1 MDLNIQE
8 LQPRPLADFCAGR
21 ISDPILRLR
30 FLRSMAPAPETPLPW
45 RPPRLRYLAAP
56 LLLLLLLSCLLL
68 RTASRA
74 GERPV
79 LPAAAVEP
87 EPAGGSSPPEVW
99 LVEQNG
105 SSETFSNGL
114 RIDNRFAISN
124 HARSYI
130 AFPADDPSSGG
141 VARTQPAGIVF
152 HTTESRQ
159 APFEARENG
168 VLKRIGESLAE
179 YVRRKHA
186 YNFLIDRFGRVYR
199 IVAEGDAANHAGNS
213 VWADDQ
219 WLYINLNESFLG
231 VSIEAETQ
239 PGQTESPMSP
249 AQRNATRM
257 LTEMLRSRYA
267 IAAVNCVT
275 HGQVSVNPAN
285 MLAGYH
291 TDWASSFPFTSLGLP
306 DNYSRPLPAL
316 DVFGFEADPA
326 FLRSTGPRMAA
337 SVNFA
342 EDALFQE
349 AEAAGVSP
357 RAYRRGLQKRYRARL
372 ETMRHWPAEDSEEQ

>member
-1 MDLNIQE
+1 MDSQIQE
-8 LQPRPLADFCAGR
+8 LQPRPLAGFCAGR
-21 ISDPILRLR
+21 ISDPVLRLR
-30 FLRSMAPAPETPLPW
+30 FLRSMAPAPETPLHW
-45 RPPRLRYLAAP
+45 CPPRLRYLAAP
-56 LLLLLLLSCLLL
+56 LLLLLFLSCLLL

-74 GERPV
+74 GERLV
-79 LPAAAVEP
+79 LPAPAVQP
-87 EPAGGSSPPEVW
+87 QPVRDSSPPEVW

-105 SSETFSNGL
+105 NSETFSNGL
-114 RIDNRFAISN
+114 HIDNRFAVSN
-124 HARSYI
+124 HPRSYV
-130 AFPADDPSSGG
+130 AFPAGDPAAAG
-141 VARTQPAGIVF
+141 VARTRPAGIVF

-168 VLKRIGESLAE
+168 ILKRIGESLAE

-199 IVAEGDAANHAGNS
+199 IVAESDAANHAGTS

-231 VSIEAETQ
+231 VSIEAETEA
-239 PGQTESPMSP
+239 GQSESPMSP
-249 AQRNATRM
+249 AQSTATRM
-257 LTEMLRSRYA
+257 LTEMLRSRYG

-291 TDWASSFPFTSLGLP
+291 TDWASGFPFTSLGLT
-306 DNYSRPLPAL
+306 DNYSRPLPAVH
-316 DVFGFEADPA
+316 VFGFETDPA
-326 FLRSTGPRMAA
+326 FLRAAGTRLTA

-342 EDALFQE
+342 ENALFQE
-349 AEAAGVSP
+349 AEAAGISP
-357 RAYRRGLQKRYRARL
+357 RAYRRELQKHYRARL
-372 ETMRHWPAEDSEEQ
+372 EILRHGLAEDSEGQ